1 MKLTILAGMAI
12 LLPAAAWAQAF
23 DAKPGLWES
32 TSSTTIGGGAV
43 QIPPEK
49 LAQLPPEQ
57 RKMIES
63 MSQGRTTT
71 NTTKVCLTKESL
83 EKGFAPGQMS
93 GANNCT
99 QKTTT
104 MTSSKIVVHVE
115 CTAQAMIPA
124 VSGDI
129 TIDRIDS
136 EHVKGTIAM
145 SSTTGRGGMNS
156 TFTTKYI
163 GADCGD
169 VKPTD
174 FSATSGKK

>member
-1 MKLTILAGMAI
+1 MKLTILAGVAI
-12 LLPAAAWAQAF
+12 LLPAASWAQAF
-23 DAKPGLWES
+23 DAKPGLWET

-71 NTTKVCLTKESL
+71 NTSKVCLTKESL
-83 EKGFAPGQMS
+83 EKGFTPGQMTGS
-93 GANNCT
+93 SNCT
-99 QKTTT
+99 QKMTT
-104 MTSSKIVVHVE
+104 MTSSKIVVHME
-115 CTAQAMIPA
+115 CTAQGMIPA
-124 VSGDI
+124 ASGDV
-129 TIDRIDS
+129 TIERIDS
-136 EHVKGTIAM
+136 EHAKGTIAI
-145 SSTTGRGGMNS
+145 SSASGRGGMNS

-169 VKPTD
+169 VKPTE
-174 FSATSGKK
+174 FSGTPAKK